1 MIRNLSKRTL
11 LTAGSIIGVALTAY
25 CGYKCITKAKND
37 YSTLKKENASS
48 SKIFKTIAIDTLPL
62 TASFIATTTMI
73 AANHVEANKEI
84 NDLSQKLTQLGSAY
98 AVTVTQLDKA
108 KHNAEEI
115 VGKEKTEEI
124 AKKTI
129 EDINSSKVVS
139 RKPDSNTME
148 TGYFE
153 SDPAVSECV
162 RVTNTGNG
170 DQLIQTEYGGHYFR
184 SSPLRVELQIRDL
197 LDEIKNGHWPYNW
210 VTMADVCEAIGVK
223 PNEGDRLLAVVAADE
238 IVDGCDSIGVNWKST
253 IGPNNEAILV
263 MGLDNEIYGI
273 STNPRRYD
281 RY

>member
-1 MIRNLSKRTL
+1 MNKRAF
-11 LTAGSIIGVALTAY
+11 LTVGSIVGVALTAY
-25 CGYKCITKAKND
+25 CGYKCITKAKAD
-37 YSTLKKENASS
+37 YESLKKENASR
-48 SKIFKTIAIDTLPL
+48 SKIFKTVFVDTLPL
-62 TASFIATTTMI
+62 TASFVATTTMI
-73 AANHVEANKEI
+73 AANHIEANKEI
-84 NDLSQKLTQLGSAY
+84 NDLSQKLSQLGAAY

-108 KHNAEEI
+108 KRNTEEI
-115 VGKEKTEEI
+115 VGKDKADEI
-124 AKKTI
+124 TKKTI
-129 EDINSSKVVS
+129 DDINSSKVVN
-139 RKPDSNTME
+139 RKLDPNTME

-153 SDPAVSECV
+153 NDPAVSECV

-170 DQLIQTEYGGHYFR
+170 DQLIQTEYGSHYFR

-210 VTMADVCEAIGVK
+210 VTMADICEAVGVK

-238 IVDGCDSIGVNWKST
+238 IVDGVDSIGVNWKSA